1 MFLCY
6 FRSKSLGGHWETEFL
21 PKASRGQSDG
31 YSFTAALH
39 RSGETLSYGSTV
51 SKCTVHKS
59 SHFWNVQLLDMI
71 TQISMAT
78 NMELYTSMHS
88 CTPLHTHTLV
98 LLLCFVRLPNVTVLN
113 GSVVTDGERE
123 DAERFFIRY
132 HLDCPEDELPQ
143 R

>member
-51 SKCTVHKS
+51 SKCTVYKS

-71 TQISMAT
+71 TQISVAT
-78 NMELYTSMHS
+78 NMELHVHAFMHS
-88 CTPLHTHTLV
+88 LTHTHT
-98 LLLCFVRLPNVTVLN
+98 
-113 GSVVTDGERE
+113 
-123 DAERFFIRY
+123 
-132 HLDCPEDELPQ
+132 CPSAVFCKVA
-143 R
+143 